1 MWRVLGL
8 VSDDET
14 QASLVKKQKPQG
26 LPFSHATLKDFVS
39 RHIVKKETQFSQESL
54 DLLNRVFDEVG
65 GWIVRESERMAA
77 IGGGTRVSAEH
88 VRDAAK
94 LYLSWEE
101 GK

>member
-1 MWRVLGL
+1 L
-8 VSDDET
+8 VTDEEP
-14 QASLVKKQKPQG
+14 QASLVKKQKSVQG
-26 LPFSHATLKDFVS
+26 LPFSHTVLKDFVS

-54 DLLNRVFDEVG
+54 DLLNQVLDEVG

-77 IGGGTRVSAEH
+77 MGGRTRIGAEH